1 MANKKKQAPKD
12 APAAPEKPR
21 SIQITSVKRTR
32 KTIEIGWTQGDASFD
47 LSERDNPLPSF
58 GAALDAL
65 LPVVVAVLHLPDDYA
80 DKLSVAGF
88 NIGEQSDAR
97 TVSFRVEVTFDDAS
111 KTLKFTTPARLLA
124 HPVTPGVY
132 TPPLRLEFVGRV
144 EEAVEQARQYIIGER
159 AQGQIELPQ
168 GDDENGDDGDDGD
181 DGAELPL

>member
-1 MANKKKQAPKD
+1 MARKKKQAPAD

-47 LSERDNPLPSF
+47 LCERDNPLPSF

-65 LPVVVAVLHLPDDYA
+65 LPIVVAVLHLPEDYA
-80 DKLSVAGF
+80 DKISVTGF

-111 KTLKFTTPARLLA
+111 KTLKFTTPTRLLA

-132 TPPLRLEFVGRV
+132 TPPLPLEFVGRV
-144 EEAVEQARQYIIGER
+144 EEAIEQARLYIIGER
-159 AQGQIELPQ
+159 AQGQIELPE
-168 GDDENGDDGDDGD
+168 GDDEDSEAEDDGG
-181 DGAELPL
+181 EQLPL

>member
-21 SIQITSVKRTR
+21 SIQIKSVKRTR
-32 KTIEIGWTQGDASFD
+32 KTIEIGWEQGDASFD

-65 LPVVVAVLHLPDDYA
+65 LPVVVAVLHLPDSYA
-80 DKLSVAGF
+80 EQIAVVGF

-97 TVSFRVEVTFDDAS
+97 TVNFRVEVTFDDAS
-111 KTLKFTTPARLLA
+111 KTLKFTTHSRLLA

-132 TPPLRLEFVGRV
+132 TPPLPLEFVGRV

-159 AQGQIELPQ
+159 AQGQIELPE
-168 GDDENGDDGDDGD
+168 GDDDEDSNDDADG
-181 DGAELPL
+181 GEQLPL